1 MQKRPQQKSKK
12 AKNWFFEKINK
23 TDKSLARIIKKQ
35 REKNQINKIRNEN
48 GDITTDNTEI
58 QRIIRDYY

>member
-1 MQKRPQQKSKK
+1 MAKINK

-23 TDKSLARIIKKQ
+23 INEPLARFIKNQ

-48 GDITTDNTEI
+48 G
-58 QRIIRDYY
+58 

>member
-23 TDKSLARIIKKQ
+23 IVKPLATLIKKIKKEGSDQ
-35 REKNQINKIRNEN
+35 QK
-48 GDITTDNTEI
+48 
-58 QRIIRDYY
+58 